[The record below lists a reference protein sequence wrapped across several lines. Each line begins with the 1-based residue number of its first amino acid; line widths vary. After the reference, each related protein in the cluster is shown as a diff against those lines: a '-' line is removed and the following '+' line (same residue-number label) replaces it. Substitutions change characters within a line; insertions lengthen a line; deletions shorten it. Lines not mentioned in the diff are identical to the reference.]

1 MGLLRALG
9 ELGVAVA
16 IVPIKL
22 STKGVKMAQSI
33 IDGEGGIMMTDAEY
47 CRYRMSHP
55 VKKLV
60 RESGSEFVVET
71 ADGHREKWMKPESS
85 NPYWAM
91 VTA

>member
-1 MGLLRALG
+1 MSLLRALG

-22 STKGVKMAQSI
+22 STRGIKLAQSI
-33 IDGEGGIMMTDAEY
+33 IDGEGRILMTDAEY

-55 VKKLV
+55 VEKLV
-60 RESGSEFVVET
+60 RGSGSRFVVET
-71 ADGHREKWMKPESS
+71 TDGHREKWMKPESS

-91 VTA
+91 LTA